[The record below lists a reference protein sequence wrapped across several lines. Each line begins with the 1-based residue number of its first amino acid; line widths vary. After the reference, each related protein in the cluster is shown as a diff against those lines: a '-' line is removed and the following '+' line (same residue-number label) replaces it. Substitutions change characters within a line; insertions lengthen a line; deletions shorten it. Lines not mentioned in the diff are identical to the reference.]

1 MIAAGAHATLRS
13 SVAPSA
19 DGPEVTARALVLG
32 VLLGLMFAAAN
43 AYLGLR
49 VGMTIATS
57 IPAVIMTVAITRA
70 LGRPASILEATLSQ
84 CIGSASTSLA
94 TGAIFTLPALFLW
107 GLSPSFLQIAL
118 IALLGGILG
127 TAAMIPLRRVLIVD
141 SAAELP
147 YPEGRAAAD
156 VLGAATRGLPG
167 AVWIFRGLAIG
178 VALKLL
184 IALAGVIPAEIG
196 GELPGVPSLALH
208 LELAPA
214 LFGVGYILGSRR
226 AAVLVS
232 GSALAAIV
240 IAPVLA
246 IGFPRLASPASAL
259 TAGQMSADQLWA
271 GFLRYIGAGAVAVA
285 GVGTVIAGLPQMI
298 RAFAA
303 VAGRFTRRARAVTRR
318 DHDLPAGVV
327 AGALA
332 IVLVAVA
339 IVPGILGDSLTAGQ
353 RMACALGTGV
363 LGVMFVTVMARIAG
377 IIGTSSQPTSGVTI
391 VTVLAIGG
399 VFALLGWTLPGHK
412 VAVLCVGAIVA
423 IAASASGE
431 MAQDLKTAH
440 LVGATPAWQQLGQL
454 LGVVTSCWMVAA
466 TLQFLADA
474 YGFGTA
480 ELPAPQATLIRT
492 LIEGVLAGGLPW
504 RLLAIGA
511 AIVVIP
517 SALRIGAL
525 GFAVGMYLP
534 LASMLPIFLG
544 GVARWQAERRQTAA
558 PATPSAE
565 PARAI
570 DGGVLFASGLV
581 AGEGLAG
588 VAIAGAR
595 GALGLA
601 APAAVFPGWIAGSL
615 GVAAAATVLVLL
627 VRASA
632 PAPAAAATTS
642 FPDTRGDP

>member
-1 MIAAGAHATLRS
+1 MTAMGTHAISLPVGAPGA
-13 SVAPSA
+13 V
-19 DGPEVTARALVLG
+19 GPEVTLRALVLG

-49 VGMTIATS
+49 VGMTVATS
-57 IPAVIMTVAITRA
+57 IPAVIMTVAITRG
-70 LGRPASILEATLSQ
+70 LGRPATILEATLSQ

-94 TGAIFTLPALFLW
+94 TGAIFTLPALYLW
-107 GLSPSFLQIAL
+107 GLSPGFMQMAL
-118 IALLGGILG
+118 IALIGGILG
-127 TAAMIPLRRVLIVD
+127 TAAMIPLRRVLIVE

-167 AVWIFRGLAIG
+167 AAWIFRGLAIG
-178 VALKLL
+178 AVMKLL
-184 IALAGVIPAEIG
+184 IALAGALPAEIG
-196 GELPGVPSLALH
+196 GALPGVRSLALH

-226 AAVLVS
+226 AAVLVG

-240 IAPVLA
+240 LAPVLA
-246 IGFPRLASPASAL
+246 IGFPNMVSPASGL
-259 TAGQMSADQLWA
+259 TAGQMTADQLWG
-271 GFLRYIGAGAVAVA
+271 GFLRYIGAGAVALA
-285 GVGTVIAGLPQMI
+285 GMGTVIAGLPQMI

-303 VAGRFTRRARAVTRR
+303 VAGRLTAGATADAGRNR
-318 DHDLPAGVV
+318 DLPVGVV
-327 AGALA
+327 GGALA
-332 IVLVAVA
+332 IVLLTVAV
-339 IVPGILGDSLTAGQ
+339 VPSILGDSLGVGQ
-353 RMACALGTGV
+353 RLACAIGTGV
-363 LGVMFVTVMARIAG
+363 FGVLFVTVMARIAG
-377 IIGTSSQPTSGVTI
+377 IIGTSSQPTSGVAI

-399 VFALLGWTLPGHK
+399 LFALLGWTLPGHK
-412 VAVLCVGAIVA
+412 VAVLCAGAIVA

-454 LGVVTSCWMVAA
+454 IGVATSCWIVAA
-466 TLQFLADA
+466 TLRFLADA

-504 RLLAIGA
+504 KLLAIGA

-534 LASMLPIFLG
+534 LASMLSIFLG
-544 GVARWQAERRQTAA
+544 GMARWAAQRRQTVVLR
-558 PATPSAE
+558 PTPQPE
-565 PARAI
+565 PSSGV
-570 DGGVLFASGLV
+570 DGGVLLASGLV

-588 VAIAGAR
+588 VAIAAAR

-601 APAAVFPGWIAGSL
+601 PPEALLPGWIASGL
-615 GVAAAATVLVLL
+615 GVIAAAIVMALL
-627 VRASA
+627 VHASA
-632 PAPAAAATTS
+632 PAANPPPGSAT
-642 FPDTRGDP
+642 